1 MANRGSSTA
10 FQTEIVKSQSQP
22 IHLIDVVFDDTTH
35 RLTDAFIPITFDG
48 NAYSALG
55 YLLNFSVIEET
66 SEILANRLSIQLSG
80 VGSQFVSEVLTPD
93 YIDRQ
98 VIIRKGFLN
107 SSNALIADPIIIFD
121 GRMDN
126 PSISENGSDGS
137 ATVTLT
143 ASNQFINFTMI
154 NGRYTNNSSQQLFY
168 ENDNFFSFASEIN
181 KDIQWGGSSQQVA
194 QSLDGVTGTNASS
207 HITTKEVAEWHPT
220 RSNLSGGILSFVSG
234 ENFIYVNEAEHGRI
248 TGQIVTIRDATG
260 GTDVNA
266 ATINGGHSITVVND
280 YQWKTSVTTSVST
293 TENFIGGASTLI
305 GNQIVF
311 TAGILTTNNS
321 NVIQILAFQNQ
332 AIVGE
337 QITLES
343 CGAVGGITEAQLTST
358 RFNIK
363 NVYDNY
369 IEVPITQSTNAN
381 SPPLQTNTSNNNRV
395 TVLEANHQRA
405 TGDTVV
411 FSGASAIGGV
421 AAGSINVSETITAIV
436 DENSWYFEV
445 SGTPV
450 SSSVNRGGGNVVLL
464 GGESIITPPIATTSG
479 SPIVTLYKSAHG
491 LSVND
496 EFIIHGCA
504 SVGSIPELELNK
516 THTVASVPDSDSIT
530 FTVTTLASATAIG
543 GGRNTNLTVPVK
555 ASSTA
560 RGGSKF
566 TILNLGIQDS

>member
-1 MANRGSSTA
+1 MANRGSTSA

-35 RLTDAFIPITFDG
+35 RLTDAFITITYDG

-80 VGSQFVSEVLTPD
+80 VGSTYINEVLTPD

-137 ATVTLT
+137 ATVTIT
-143 ASNQFINFTMI
+143 ASNQFINFSMI
-154 NGRYTNNSSQQLFY
+154 NGRYTNNASQQLFY
-168 ENDNFFSFASEIN
+168 DNDNFFSYASEIN
-181 KDIQWGGSSQQVA
+181 KDVQWGATSEQTAQQPN
-194 QSLDGVTGTNASS
+194 SVTGAYIASS
-207 HITTKEVAEWHPT
+207 HIDTKEVAEWSPL
-220 RSNLSGGILSFVSG
+220 RQKLYGGIISFVSG
-234 ENFIYVNEAEHGRI
+234 ENFIYVNEADHGRS
-248 TGQIVTIRDATG
+248 TGQVVTISSATA
-260 GTDVNA
+260 GTDVTA
-266 ATINGGHSITVVND
+266 ATINASHTITVVND
-280 YQWKTSVTTSVST
+280 YQWKASCGTVST
-293 TENFIGGASTLI
+293 TENFIGGGATLLNDEI
-305 GNQIVF
+305 KY

-321 NVIQILAFQNQ
+321 NLIQILSFANE
-332 AIVGE
+332 ATVGD
-337 QITLES
+337 QIELES

-405 TGDTVV
+405 TGDTVI

-421 AAGSINVSETITAIV
+421 AAGSINVSETITAII

-450 SSSVNRGGGNVVLL
+450 SSSVNRGGGNSVSL

-479 SPIVTLYKSAHG
+479 SATVTLYKSAHG

-496 EFIIHGCA
+496 EFTIHGCA

-516 THTVASVPDSDSIT
+516 THTVASVPDSDSVT

-543 GGRNTNLTVPVK
+543 GGRNTSLDLPIK

-566 TILNLGIQDS
+566 TILKISFEDQ

>member
-1 MANRGSSTA
+1 MANRGSTSA

-35 RLTDAFIPITFDG
+35 RLTDAFITITYDG

-80 VGSQFVSEVLTPD
+80 VGSTYINEVLTPD

-137 ATVTLT
+137 ATVTIT
-143 ASNQFINFTMI
+143 ASNQFINFSMI
-154 NGRYTNNSSQQLFY
+154 NGRYTNNASQQLFY
-168 ENDNFFSFASEIN
+168 DNDNFFSYASEIN
-181 KDIQWGGSSQQVA
+181 KDVQWGATSEQTAQQPN
-194 QSLDGVTGTNASS
+194 SVTGAYIASS
-207 HITTKEVAEWHPT
+207 HIDTKEVAEWSPL
-220 RSNLSGGILSFVSG
+220 RQKLYGGIISFVSG
-234 ENFIYVNEAEHGRI
+234 ENFIYVNEADHGRS
-248 TGQIVTIRDATG
+248 TGQVVTISSATA
-260 GTDVNA
+260 GTDVTA
-266 ATINGGHSITVVND
+266 ATINASHTITVVND
-280 YQWKTSVTTSVST
+280 YQWKASCGTVST
-293 TENFIGGASTLI
+293 TENFIGGGATLLNDEI
-305 GNQIVF
+305 KY

-321 NVIQILAFQNQ
+321 NLIQILSFANE
-332 AIVGE
+332 ATVGD
-337 QITLES
+337 QIELES

-369 IEVPITQSTNAN
+369 IEVPITESTNAN

-405 TGDTVV
+405 TGDTVI

-421 AAGSINVSETITAIV
+421 AAG
-436 DENSWYFEV
+436 
-445 SGTPV
+445 
-450 SSSVNRGGGNVVLL
+450 
-464 GGESIITPPIATTSG
+464 
-479 SPIVTLYKSAHG
+479 
-491 LSVND
+491 
-496 EFIIHGCA
+496 
-504 SVGSIPELELNK
+504 
-516 THTVASVPDSDSIT
+516 
-530 FTVTTLASATAIG
+530 
-543 GGRNTNLTVPVK
+543 
-555 ASSTA
+555 
-560 RGGSKF
+560 
-566 TILNLGIQDS
+566 